1 MVVKQQNLT
10 ANCSML
16 APAAASPRSSVP
28 SAAADGS
35 VKVILACRC
44 PGLKLT
50 VPTGPTDRGSGPA
63 AEGAG

>member
-1 MVVKQQNLT
+1 
-10 ANCSML
+10 ML
-16 APAAASPRSSVP
+16 ASAAASPRSSVP

-44 PGLKLT
+44 PGLKLIM
-50 VPTGPTDRGSGPA
+50 PADPTDRGSGPT

>member
-1 MVVKQQNLT
+1 
-10 ANCSML
+10 ML
-16 APAAASPRSSVP
+16 ASAAASPRSSVP

-35 VKVILACRC
+35 VKVILACPC

-50 VPTGPTDRGSGPA
+50 MPADPTDRGSGPT